1 MRIAITHPYCWP
13 YVRRGNERNIEE
25 LARWLTSRGHTVTT
39 VSTKT
44 GAAAVEHT
52 EYGDRIL
59 HRALAGP
66 LLARLRLDE
75 RQTFFVGSYR
85 SLTAVQADV
94 VHSWYF
100 SDGLAA
106 TYARRRARHRAI
118 LQINGVPVPG
128 YSCYRWFPPD
138 AWTNREA
145 ARRADAAIACSQ
157 FIRNLAQERY
167 GIDAAV
173 IPPPVNMDRY
183 ELGAGP
189 PNGRPTIAAV
199 ADFNVRRKG
208 IRVLIRAFT
217 LVKSQVPDVLLRIA
231 GALSDAVRAEVLRDL
246 PENVRTAI
254 EILGPQDSRVIV
266 KLYCESSILVL
277 PSMWEPS
284 GTVLIEAM
292 SSGTPV
298 VTTNHAG
305 NPEFVTPETGVLFD
319 PRTNGEETENAAGL
333 ADAIL
338 RGLALSEQNGIRER
352 CRAQAARFS
361 WPVLGPRIEQ
371 VYGFEG
377 APRA

>member
-1 MRIAITHPYCWP
+1 MKIAITHPYCWP

-39 VSTKT
+39 VSTRN
-44 GAAAVEHT
+44 GARTVEHT

-59 HRALAGP
+59 HRALAGF

-75 RQTFFVGSYR
+75 RQTFFLGSYR
-85 SLTAVQADV
+85 SLTAVRPDV

-100 SDGLAA
+100 SDGLASA
-106 TYARRRARHRAI
+106 YARRRARHRAI

-145 ARRADAAIACSQ
+145 ARRADATIACSL
-157 FIRNLAQERY
+157 FIRNLARERY
-167 GIDAAV
+167 GVDPTV

-189 PNGRPTIAAV
+189 PDGRPTILGV

-208 IRVLIRAFT
+208 IRVLIRAFA
-217 LVKSQVPDVLLRIA
+217 LVKNKLPDAVLRIA
-231 GALSDAVRAEVLRDL
+231 GALSDAVRSEVLRDL
-246 PENVRTAI
+246 PETVRRGI
-254 EILGPQDSRVIV
+254 EILGPQDSSVIV
-266 KLYCESSILVL
+266 KLYRESSILAL

-298 VTTNHAG
+298 VATNHAG

-319 PRTNGEETENAAGL
+319 PQTDGEETSNAPGL

-338 RGLALSEQNGIRER
+338 QGLSLSQQDSIRHR
-352 CRAQAARFS
+352 CRAQAAKFS
-361 WPVLGPRIEQ
+361 WPVLGPRIER
-371 VYGFEG
+371 VYGLEG
-377 APRA
+377 ARNG